1 MTAGEEVRMAHA
13 GSDTEKQESPANGD
27 GPWDKNQKLATLV
40 LPESTAKD
48 LLYALTLAL
57 GKSVVG
63 GSRPS
68 NQ

>member
-1 MTAGEEVRMAHA
+1 MAHA
-13 GSDTEKQESPANGD
+13 DSGTEKQESQANGG
-27 GPWDKNQKLATLV
+27 GPWDKTQKLATLV

-48 LLYALTLAL
+48 LLYALNLAL